1 MILLKN
7 TSESEELVV
16 KDRVISIARKMAEQ
30 GEGACSKELI
40 SHVCGLTEEGYEEVI
55 KRTTVM
61 YCAKIFVKEYRIEFL
76 QEKLELNEEEIKDL
90 IKYKDE
96 QKENDEEYVD

>member
-55 KRTTVM
+55 K
-61 YCAKIFVKEYRIEFL
+61 K
-76 QEKLELNEEEIKDL
+76 
-90 IKYKDE
+90 
-96 QKENDEEYVD
+96 

>member
-1 MILLKN
+1 MIYLKD
-7 TSESEELVV
+7 TSHYEELIV

-30 GEGACSKELI
+30 GEGKYSKEFI
-40 SHVCGLTEEGYEEVI
+40 SYVCGLTEEGYEEVI
-55 KRTTVM
+55 KRATVM
-61 YCAKIFVKEYRIEFL
+61 YCAKIFVKQYRIEFL

-96 QKENDEEYVD
+96 QKENDEEYLD

>member
-7 TSESEELVV
+7 TSQDEELIV
-16 KDRVISIARKMAEQ
+16 KDRVIAIARRMFEAE
-30 GEGACSKELI
+30 EYSKEFI
-40 SHVCGLTEEGYEEVI
+40 IQVCGLTETGYEEAI
-55 KRTTVM
+55 KRATVM
-61 YCAKIFVKEYRIEFL
+61 YCAKIFVEEYRIEFL
-76 QEKLELNEEEIKDL
+76 QEKLKLNEEEIKDL